1 MQEFKKNKTKQNPLY
16 SLPVLGVLS
25 LVILLFGY
33 NTISLIEK
41 NKETSKKKKIELS
54 NIETLRIREEKL
66 KQDISNLETNS
77 GVEEVIRDKFLVGK
91 SGEKVVVIV
100 DKDSKKESDQSND
113 KDKSFWSFLKR

>member
-16 SLPVLGVLS
+16 SLPVLGFLS